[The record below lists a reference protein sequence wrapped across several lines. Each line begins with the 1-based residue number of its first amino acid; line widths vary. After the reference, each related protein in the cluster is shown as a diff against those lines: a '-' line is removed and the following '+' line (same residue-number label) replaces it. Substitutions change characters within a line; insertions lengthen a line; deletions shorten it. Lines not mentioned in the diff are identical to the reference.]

1 MKSIIDDVEE
11 IGARLRDIE
20 RKSTPAL
27 ASENMYF
34 CMYFPDVEAAQN
46 TLNQT
51 LAQVWAM
58 PQQECY
64 VAQSPNELD
73 DPFSY
78 CC

>member
-11 IGARLRDIE
+11 IGARLREIE
-20 RKSTPAL
+20 RASAPAL
-27 ASENMYF
+27 ASDSMS
-34 CMYFPDVEAAQN
+34 FPDVEAAQN

-51 LAQVWAM
+51 LTQVWAM

-78 CC
+78 WGGF